1 MTEYQFRLEQEIIK
15 LKSQLEDA
23 NSVIRFYADERGM
36 TEEEKQMSAEKY
48 HLVYGLK
55 ANDYFDRW
63 GHQCKIYSINDFKKG
78 DK

>member
-23 NSVIRFYADERGM
+23 NSVIRFYADSRGM
-36 TEEEKQMSAEKY
+36 TEEEKQMTSEKY

-55 ANDYFDRW
+55 ANDYLDRY
-63 GHQCKIYSINDFKKG
+63 GHKCEIYSLEDLKRSKK
-78 DK
+78 